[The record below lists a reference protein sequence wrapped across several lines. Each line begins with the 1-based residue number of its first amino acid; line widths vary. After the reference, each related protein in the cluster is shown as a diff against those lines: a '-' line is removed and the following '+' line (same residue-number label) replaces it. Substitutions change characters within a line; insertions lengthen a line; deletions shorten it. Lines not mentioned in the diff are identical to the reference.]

1 MGSTS
6 DIKVGLIF
14 QRDHDDAF
22 VALTGAAA
30 LIEEDNEVHRLW
42 RAAYDPFFPSDADRV
57 NAAFVEVNVE
67 RMELWIRGVTGEPF
81 GLHATTLERR
91 AGGAWCF
98 SDLNAA

>member
-67 RMELWIRGVTGEPF
+67 RMELWIRGVTPEPY
-81 GLHATTLERR
+81 GMRATTLGWD
-91 AGGAWCF
+91 ADGGWRQGR
-98 SDLNAA
+98 LNLP